1 MGRVTTGRQRGMGV
15 IRGVGSTE
23 NQMERDVGKLTGKV
37 ALVTGGSAGIG
48 LGIAARLA
56 EDGAQVVIL
65 GRRQSAIDEALPRIG
80 NGAIGIAGDVTV
92 MADLDRAFAEVKKRF
107 GGLDSLILNAGGT
120 GGGPLQTCTEEA
132 FDGLIALNMRS
143 VFFAAQKALPVLRD
157 PSNIVLIGSVADQ
170 IVVPGGSLYSATKAA
185 VRAFARCWA
194 EDLSPLGIRVHLLG
208 PGYTET
214 PLFER
219 LTATEQGRARF
230 DEMVQQRTS
239 LKRRGR
245 PEEVG
250 AVASFLCSDD
260 SSYMTGGAIYVGGGA
275 ENW

>member
-1 MGRVTTGRQRGMGV
+1 M
-15 IRGVGSTE
+15 
-23 NQMERDVGKLTGKV
+23 GKLSNKV

-48 LGIAARLA
+48 FGIALRLA
-56 EDGAQVVIL
+56 QDGAQVVIM
-65 GRRQSAIDEALPRIG
+65 GRRADVVAKAAAELG
-80 NGAIGIAGDVTV
+80 HGVFGIAGDVTV
-92 MADLDRAFAEVKKRF
+92 MADLDRVFAEIAAMF
-107 GGLDSLILNAGGT
+107 GGLDALVLNAGGV
-120 GGGPLQTCTEEA
+120 GAGPLETCTEEA
-132 FDGLIALNMRS
+132 FDALVNLNMRS
-143 VFFAAQKALPVLRD
+143 VFFATQKALPLLRD
-157 PSNIVLIGSVADQ
+157 PSNVVLIGSVADQ
-170 IVVPGGSLYSATKAA
+170 IVVPGGSVYAATKAG

-194 EDLSPLGIRVHLLG
+194 EDLAPRGIRVHLLG

-219 LTATEQGRARF
+219 ITESDAGRQLF
-230 DEMVQQRTS
+230 DEWVARRTS

-245 PEEVG
+245 PEEIG

>member
-1 MGRVTTGRQRGMGV
+1 MGR
-15 IRGVGSTE
+15 
-23 NQMERDVGKLTGKV
+23 LTGKV

-48 LGIAARLA
+48 LGIATRLA
-56 EDGAQVVIL
+56 EDGAQVVIA

-92 MADLDRAFAEVKKRF
+92 MADLDRMFATIEDRF
-107 GGLDSLILNAGGT
+107 GGLDSLVLNAGGV
-120 GGGPLQTCTEEA
+120 GAGPLQTCTEEA
-132 FDGLIALNMRS
+132 FDALVTLNLRS
-143 VFFAAQKALPVLRD
+143 VFFATQKALPLLRN

-170 IVVPGGSLYSATKAA
+170 IVVPGGSVYAATKAG
-185 VRAFARCWA
+185 VRAFARTWA
-194 EDLSPLGIRVHLLG
+194 EDLAPQGIRVHLLG

-219 LTATEQGRARF
+219 LTETDLGRARF
-230 DEMVQQRTS
+230 DEMVEQRTS

-250 AVASFLCSDD
+250 AVAAFLCSDD